1 MTTLSN
7 DGNGSAFRAPS
18 GWIPVILAA
27 AAFSLFAAYLA
38 TGPHEPNTVIE
49 HGVARKDETVVA
61 RIWQLLMLGQVP
73 FILYFAAVWLPKDLR
88 RALRMLA
95 LQGTAFVATA
105 LPVILLES

>member
-1 MTTLSN
+1 M
-7 DGNGSAFRAPS
+7 
-18 GWIPVILAA
+18 
-27 AAFSLFAAYLA
+27 
-38 TGPHEPNTVIE
+38 IE
-49 HGVARKDETVVA
+49 HGVARKDETAVA

>member
-1 MTTLSN
+1 
-7 DGNGSAFRAPS
+7 
-18 GWIPVILAA
+18 
-27 AAFSLFAAYLA
+27 
-38 TGPHEPNTVIE
+38 
-49 HGVARKDETVVA
+49 
-61 RIWQLLMLGQVP
+61 MLGQVP